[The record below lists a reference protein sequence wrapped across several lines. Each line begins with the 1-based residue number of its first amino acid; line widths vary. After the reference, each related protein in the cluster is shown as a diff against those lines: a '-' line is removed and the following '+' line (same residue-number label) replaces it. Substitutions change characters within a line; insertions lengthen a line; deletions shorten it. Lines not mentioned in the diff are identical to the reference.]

1 MKERKT
7 IKINDFQLHILLN
20 EEEQKGLQILQNN
33 SFCSTCMGE
42 RPISNVQ
49 AILLNDLND
58 IEVQGTCPVC
68 GGKMARY
75 MEFGEDQAF
84 SKRADLFRKSI
95 DPNTP

>member
-1 MKERKT
+1 MKVRKT
-7 IKINDFQLHILLN
+7 IKINDFQLPILLN
-20 EEEQKGLQILQNN
+20 QEELKGFRILQNN

-42 RPISNVQ
+42 SPLSNIQ

-75 MEFGEDQAF
+75 MEFGEDQDF
-84 SKRADLFRKSI
+84 SNRADLFRKQI
-95 DPNTP
+95 Q